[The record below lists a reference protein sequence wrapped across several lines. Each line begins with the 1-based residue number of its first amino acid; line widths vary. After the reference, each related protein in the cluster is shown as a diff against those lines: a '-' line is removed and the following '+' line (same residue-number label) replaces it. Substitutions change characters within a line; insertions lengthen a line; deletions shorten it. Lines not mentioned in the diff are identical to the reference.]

1 MIELGNPQLKS
12 FKSSYIRRVIV
23 DDARVSV
30 HKEIIPQTEELLIRA
45 VDRGVNFSDGQL
57 PTVLKGYD
65 PEGNEKQVLGLY
77 LEIETDKDIAGI
89 EDGLGFTRDGNAFLY
104 DPNAEI
110 QEEIPSYIDQ
120 ISGKIGYRQL
130 HKGISGHDVK
140 FVHYYIGIETE
151 QTDEFTDLTVQGVK
165 FMQGRLGIPQTGKL
179 DWYTWQ
185 SILPRKSFR
194 LSGGYAGPKVRALQ
208 SALRANGYN
217 CPTTGRFGTET
228 IKSVREFQVDNHLR
242 VHGRVGQEEWNL
254 LFDYR

>member
-12 FKSSYIRRVIV
+12 FKSTYIRRVIV

-45 VDRGVNFSDGQL
+45 VDRGVDFSDGTL

-77 LEIETDKDIAGI
+77 LEIETERDIAGI
-89 EDGLGFTRDGNAFLY
+89 EDGLGFTREGNAFIY
-104 DPNAEI
+104 DQNAEVK
-110 QEEIPSYIDQ
+110 QEIPSYIDEV
-120 ISGKIGYRQL
+120 SGKIGYRQL
-130 HKGISGHDVK
+130 SKGATGVDVK
-140 FVHYYIGIETE
+140 FIHYYIGIDAE
-151 QTDEFTDLTVQGVK
+151 DNAEFTDLTGKGVEYL
-165 FMQGRLGIPQTGKL
+165 QERLGIPQTSKM

-185 SILPRKSFR
+185 SILPRKNFR

-208 SALRANGYN
+208 SALRALGYN

-228 IKSVREFQVDNHLR
+228 IKFQSDNKLR
-242 VHGRVGQEEWNL
+242 VTGRVGTEEWNA